1 MKLNA
6 SDFSFPRPATKVD
19 EEEKQ
24 RINEAIGI
32 VVGRMMDVAEEH
44 HTRDSVIYIE
54 SAEKVALLVLDLPT
68 PGYAAHVAA
77 ALEKDKSLSQLID
90 QAKASGFAPQGE
102 LPNQPSPE
110 PKQPANNTAVQ
121 LEEAQGIL
129 RTSERFRGE
138 LLTAAGLPL
147 SDPGDGRAH
156 HEAVRAIQALRADAG
171 PRATAQADPKDSPE
185 YKDLKARLEAAEAAN
200 ETLKNEKQALQD
212 QIDHTGQALV
222 SRSMVAGLASKLQP
236 LEAGR
241 FGRLSD
247 EDKASETA
255 RKALVELGKTPASNQ
270 QRPTRQ
276 PRRTA

>member
-1 MKLNA
+1 MKLTDT
-6 SDFSFPRPATKVD
+6 DFDFTATPTQVD
-19 EEEKQ
+19 EEEKR
-24 RINEAIGI
+24 RINEAMKIFVNRSI
-32 VVGRMMDVAEEH
+32 EVAKEH

-54 SAEKVALLVLDLPT
+54 SAEEVALLVLDLPT
-68 PGYAAHVAA
+68 AAHAKQVA
-77 ALEKDKSLSQLID
+77 DSLKNSPLPQLIN
-90 QAKASGFAPQGE
+90 QAKASGFAPQGA

-110 PKQPANNTAVQ
+110 PKQPANDTAVQ
-121 LEEAQGIL
+121 LEEAQGTL

-171 PRATAQADPKDSPE
+171 PRSVAQANPKDSQE
-185 YKDLKARLEAAEAAN
+185 YKDLKARLDTVEAAN
-200 ETLKNEKQALQD
+200 ERLEGEKQALQD
-212 QIDHTGQALV
+212 QIDQTGQALV

-255 RKALVELGKTPASNQ
+255 RKALVELGKTPAPNQ